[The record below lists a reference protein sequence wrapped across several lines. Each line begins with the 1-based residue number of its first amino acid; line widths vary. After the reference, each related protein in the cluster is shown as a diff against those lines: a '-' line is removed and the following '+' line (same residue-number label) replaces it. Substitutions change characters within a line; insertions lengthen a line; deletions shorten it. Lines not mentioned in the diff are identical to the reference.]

1 MKMTISQ
8 LQADWAVFGRVN
20 SKNQFR
26 EVINELLMMLG
37 SGMIRL
43 VGKSVLAFCSICII
57 FSSLSFYEIYSEEKA
72 ILSTLRRWNPKSVLS
87 NQYSIL
93 WRSYIVLYVGMRSY
107 SNPLMRRNGWRRE
120 FNLLHCLSDC
130 PCHCNVQSYLI
141 LLTDCLSSLS
151 SCCAT
156 IEAELPWYTQGQ
168 HFTMKSL
175 VLQLVFCMI

>member
-1 MKMTISQ
+1 MKIAISQ

-93 WRSYIVLYVGMRSY
+93 QRSYIVLYVGKRSY
-107 SNPLMRRNGWRRE
+107 PLMRRDDWRRE
-120 FNLLHCLSDC
+120 FNILHYLCDC
-130 PCHCNVQSYLI
+130 PCHCNVQSHLI
-141 LLTDCLSSLS
+141 LLSDCLSSLCP
-151 SCCAT
+151 CCAT
-156 IEAELPWYTQGQ
+156 IEAELLWYMQGQ

-175 VLQLVFCMI
+175 VSQLVFCMI